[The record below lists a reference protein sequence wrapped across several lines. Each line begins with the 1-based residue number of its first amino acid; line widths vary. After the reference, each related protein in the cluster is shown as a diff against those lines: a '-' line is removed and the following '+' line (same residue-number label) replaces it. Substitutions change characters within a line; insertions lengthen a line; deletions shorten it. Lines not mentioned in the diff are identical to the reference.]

1 MVAQWW
7 PSVEVGVAFGT
18 DYRNGTPSFTDL
30 TSYALAAE
38 GFTISRK
45 RSRALD
51 RVETGTF
58 GFALLNSSGTFNP
71 RNTASAYYPIEL
83 SLPVRCR
90 AVYNSTTYN
99 LYRGFTE
106 GWTPVPDKE
115 RPRVDV
121 TCADAGKLFNRDSNL
136 TASYA
141 SELSSVR
148 VTNVLNTLSWPAG
161 LRSIETGLTTLQA
174 SNLTDANALEHLRK
188 VVDTE
193 LGVLY
198 QAPNGNIV
206 FQNRH
211 HRSTD
216 PNNAIQATFGGVG
229 GLPYSSLVVPY
240 NDQNI
245 RNYISCQRTGG
256 TAQVA
261 SDATSINQHGRR
273 SLSRTDL
280 LSSTDAEMANQAS
293 WILFR
298 DKDGEPEIDSIILK
312 GRDDA
317 ALWAQILGR
326 DVGDHVRVIRQQ
338 PGDDID
344 MEVII
349 ESVSHTIRD
358 KGLDWTTTWRCS
370 PARFWA
376 FWLLGY
382 HKLGLTTV
390 LGY

>member
-18 DYRNGTPSFTDL
+18 DYRNGSPSFTDL
-30 TSYALAAE
+30 TSYALGEE
-38 GFTISRK
+38 GFVISRK
-45 RSRALD
+45 RSRNLD
-51 RVETGTF
+51 RIETGTF
-58 GFALLNSSGTFNP
+58 GFSLFNSSGTFNP
-71 RNTASAYYPIEL
+71 RNSAGAYYPIGL
-83 SLPVRCR
+83 ALPARCR
-90 AVYNSTTYN
+90 ATYN
-99 LYRGFTE
+99 AVTYDLYRGFTE
-106 GWTPVPDKE
+106 GWEPVPDAE

-121 TCADAGKLFNRDSNL
+121 TCADALKLFNRDSNL

-148 VTNVLNTLSWPAG
+148 ISNVLDSLSWPAG
-161 LRSIETGLTTLQA
+161 LRTIGTGQSTLQA
-174 SNLTDANALEHLRK
+174 STLTDANALDHLRK
-188 VVDTE
+188 VADTE

-211 HRSTD
+211 YRSTS
-216 PNNAIQATFGGVG
+216 PNNTVQATFGGPS
-229 GLPYSSLVVPY
+229 GLPYLSLKIPY

-245 RNYISCQRTGG
+245 RNYITCQRTGG

-261 SDATSINQHGRR
+261 SDTTSINQHGRR

-280 LSSTDAEMANQAS
+280 LSSTDGEMASQAS

-312 GRDDA
+312 GRDSA
-317 ALWAQILGR
+317 SLWAQMLGR
-326 DVGDHVRVIRQQ
+326 DVGDRVQVIRTQ

-358 KGLDWTTTWRCS
+358 KGSDWTTTWRCS
-370 PARFWA
+370 PARFWG
-376 FWLLGY
+376 FWLVEYSKVQVDTVVGY
-382 HKLGLTTV
+382 
-390 LGY
+390 